1 MYRYGVESNIMR
13 VAMSE
18 KMLNIKLNVAG
29 KPYEMTID
37 ARNEEV
43 YRLAARE
50 INNSLAM
57 AQQARVDGF
66 GVQDYLAIV
75 AVDLMI
81 SNIRLERKNDVEE
94 NDLKALAELSE
105 RLSKHLEK

>member
-1 MYRYGVESNIMR
+1 MENRQ
-13 VAMSE
+13 
-18 KMLNIKLNVAG
+18 LDIKLNIAG
-29 KPYEMTID
+29 KPYELTIE

-50 INNSLAM
+50 INNRLIA
-57 AQQARVDGF
+57 AQQTRVDGV

-81 SNIRLERKNDVEE
+81 SNIRLERKNDVE
-94 NDLKALAELSE
+94 DGDIQALAELAE

>member
-1 MYRYGVESNIMR
+1 
-13 VAMSE
+13 
-18 KMLNIKLNVAG
+18 
-29 KPYEMTID
+29 MTIN

-50 INNSLAM
+50 INNRLVT
-57 AQQARVDGF
+57 AQQSRVDGF

-81 SNIRLERKNDVEE
+81 SNIRLERKNDVEDG
-94 NDLKALAELSE
+94 DLKALSELSE

>member
-1 MYRYGVESNIMR
+1 
-13 VAMSE
+13 MSE
-18 KMLNIKLNVAG
+18 KLLNIKLDIAG
-29 KPYEMTID
+29 KPYEMTIN

-50 INNSLAM
+50 INNRLAT
-57 AQQARVDGF
+57 AQQSRVDGF

-81 SNIRLERKNDVEE
+81 SNIRMERKNDVEDG
-94 NDLKALAELSE
+94 DLRALADLAE

>member
-1 MYRYGVESNIMR
+1 
-13 VAMSE
+13 MSE
-18 KMLNIKLNVAG
+18 KLLNIKLDIAG
-29 KPYEMTID
+29 KPYEMTIN

-50 INNSLAM
+50 INNRLVT
-57 AQQARVDGF
+57 AQQSRVDGF

-81 SNIRLERKNDVEE
+81 SNIRLERKNDVEDG
-94 NDLKALAELSE
+94 DLKALSELAE

>member
-1 MYRYGVESNIMR
+1 MG
-13 VAMSE
+13 E
-18 KMLNIKLNVAG
+18 KPLHIKLDIAG

-50 INNSLAM
+50 INKRLAQ
-57 AQQARVDGF
+57 AQQSRIDGF
-66 GVQDYLAIV
+66 SVQDYLAVV

-81 SNIRLERKNDVEE
+81 SNIRLERKNDIEE
-94 NDLKALAELSE
+94 GDLKALSELAA
-105 RLSKHLEK
+105 RLSKHFER

>member
-1 MYRYGVESNIMR
+1 
-13 VAMSE
+13 MSE
-18 KMLNIKLNVAG
+18 RSLNIKLDIAG
-29 KPYEMTID
+29 KPYEMSID

-50 INNSLAM
+50 INNRLAI
-57 AQQARVDGF
+57 AQQSRVDGF

-94 NDLKALAELSE
+94 GDLKILTELAE

>member
-1 MYRYGVESNIMR
+1 MDI
-13 VAMSE
+13 
-18 KMLNIKLNVAG
+18 AG

-37 ARNEEV
+37 PRNEEI

-50 INNSLAM
+50 INNRLSI
-57 AQQARVDGF
+57 AQQSRVDGF

-81 SNIRLERKNDVEE
+81 SNIRLERKNGVEDG
-94 NDLKALAELSE
+94 DLKALAELAE

>member
-1 MYRYGVESNIMR
+1 MCDRP
-13 VAMSE
+13 
-18 KMLNIKLNVAG
+18 LNIKLDIAG

-37 ARNEEV
+37 PRNEEV

-50 INNSLAM
+50 INNRLSIAL
-57 AQQARVDGF
+57 QSRVDGF

-81 SNIRLERKNDVEE
+81 SNIRLERRNDVDDG
-94 NDLKALAELSE
+94 DLKALSELAE

>member
-1 MYRYGVESNIMR
+1 
-13 VAMSE
+13 MSE
-18 KMLNIKLNVAG
+18 RPLHIKLDIAG

-50 INNSLAM
+50 INRLLAA
-57 AQQARVDGF
+57 AQQTRVDGF
-66 GVQDYLAIV
+66 VVQDYLAIV

-81 SNIRLERKNDVEE
+81 ANIRLMRRNDVEDG
-94 NDLKALAELSE
+94 DLKALSELAE

>member
-1 MYRYGVESNIMR
+1 
-13 VAMSE
+13 MSE
-18 KMLNIKLNVAG
+18 RPLSIKLDIAG

-37 ARNEEV
+37 PRNEEI

-50 INNSLAM
+50 INNRLSLA
-57 AQQARVDGF
+57 QQSRVDGF

-81 SNIRLERKNDVEE
+81 SNIRLERKNGVEDG
-94 NDLKALAELSE
+94 DLKALTELAE

>member
-1 MYRYGVESNIMR
+1 LDI
-13 VAMSE
+13 
-18 KMLNIKLNVAG
+18 AG

-37 ARNEEV
+37 ARNEEI

-50 INNSLAM
+50 INSRLAI
-57 AQQARVDGF
+57 AQQSRVDGF
-66 GVQDYLAIV
+66 GIQDYLSII

-94 NDLKALAELSE
+94 GDLKALTELADK
-105 RLSKHLEK
+105 LSKHLEK

>member
-1 MYRYGVESNIMR
+1 
-13 VAMSE
+13 MSE
-18 KMLNIKLNVAG
+18 RQLNIKLDIAG

-50 INNSLAM
+50 INNRLAT
-57 AQQARVDGF
+57 AQQSRVDGF
-66 GVQDYLAIV
+66 GVQDYLAII

-81 SNIRLERKNDVEE
+81 ANIRLERKNSVEDG
-94 NDLKALAELSE
+94 DLKALTELAEC
-105 RLSKHLEK
+105 LSKHLEK

>member
-1 MYRYGVESNIMR
+1 
-13 VAMSE
+13 MSE
-18 KMLNIKLNVAG
+18 RPLHIKLDIAG

-50 INNSLAM
+50 INRLLAA
-57 AQQARVDGF
+57 AQQTRVDGF
-66 GVQDYLAIV
+66 VVQDYLAIV

-81 SNIRLERKNDVEE
+81 ANIRLMRRNDVEDG
-94 NDLKALAELSE
+94 DLKALSELAE
-105 RLSKHLEK
+105 RLSKHLKK

>member
-1 MYRYGVESNIMR
+1 
-13 VAMSE
+13 MSE
-18 KMLNIKLNVAG
+18 RSLNIKLDVAG
-29 KPYEMTID
+29 KPYEMTIN

-43 YRLAARE
+43 YRLAAKE
-50 INNSLAM
+50 INNRLAA
-57 AQQARVDGF
+57 AQQTRVDGF

-81 SNIRLERKNDVEE
+81 SNIRLMRRSSVDEG
-94 NDLKALAELSE
+94 DLKALSELAE

>member
-1 MYRYGVESNIMR
+1 
-13 VAMSE
+13 MSE
-18 KMLNIKLNVAG
+18 RMLNIKLDIAG
-29 KPYEMTID
+29 KPYEMTIN

-50 INNSLAM
+50 INNRLAA
-57 AQQARVDGF
+57 AQQSRVDGF
-66 GVQDYLAIV
+66 GIQDYLAIV

-81 SNIRLERKNDVEE
+81 SNIRMERNGVEE
-94 NDLKALAELSE
+94 GDLKALAELAE

>member
-1 MYRYGVESNIMR
+1 
-13 VAMSE
+13 MSE
-18 KMLNIKLNVAG
+18 KPLNIKLDIAG
-29 KPYEMTID
+29 KPYEMTIN

-50 INNSLAM
+50 INNRLAT
-57 AQQARVDGF
+57 AQQSRVDGF

-75 AVDLMI
+75 AVDVVI
-81 SNIRLERKNDVEE
+81 SNIRIERKNDVEDG
-94 NDLKALAELSE
+94 DLKALSELAE

>member
-1 MYRYGVESNIMR
+1 MENRQ
-13 VAMSE
+13 
-18 KMLNIKLNVAG
+18 LDIKLNIAG
-29 KPYEMTID
+29 KPYELTIE

-50 INNSLAM
+50 INNRLIA
-57 AQQARVDGF
+57 AQQIRVDGF

-81 SNIRLERKNDVEE
+81 SNIRLERKNDVE
-94 NDLKALAELSE
+94 DGDIQALAELAE